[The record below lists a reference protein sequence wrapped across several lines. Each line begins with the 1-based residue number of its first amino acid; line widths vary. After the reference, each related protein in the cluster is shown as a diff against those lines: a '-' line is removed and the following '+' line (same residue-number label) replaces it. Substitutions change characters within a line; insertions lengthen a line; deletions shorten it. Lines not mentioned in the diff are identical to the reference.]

1 MTLLDHDDDELTN
14 ALAYARCKYISDFV
28 AMPHDI
34 LDALVYPSKD
44 EATGKT
50 ILYPVPNFYKAHVK
64 IFQGYV
70 AYRKD
75 LKDPINN
82 KWLDITE
89 EQLNAYKVSNYHQ
102 VYIKSGIPKEM
113 KPTIHQVM

>member
-1 MTLLDHDDDELTN
+1 MFLMPYYILLKMKPQE
-14 ALAYARCKYISDFV
+14 
-28 AMPHDI
+28 
-34 LDALVYPSKD
+34 
-44 EATGKT
+44 KT

-64 IFQGYV
+64 ICQGYV
-70 AYRKD
+70 AYRND